1 MKRTLLLAFLLSA
14 AVACASAGPS
24 LIPVRAQAL
33 PALSVRGNQF
43 VDENGNPVVLRGV
56 SFSDPNRL
64 EKAGHWN
71 REYFAA
77 AKAWNA
83 NVVRFPIHPSAWRAR
98 GEEAYLRLLDQ
109 GVQWAKELGMYVI
122 MDWHSIG
129 NLQTEQFQA
138 PMYNTTR
145 DETFRFW
152 KTISQRYAGNLV
164 VPFYELFNEPTNYS
178 GKLGEIS
185 WERHKAMMEAL
196 IDSIR
201 ANNKAAIPLVAGFD
215 WAYDLTP
222 VRTRPIDRPSV
233 AYVSHPY
240 PQKRPAPWEPKWE
253 QDWGFVADRYPII
266 ATEFGFMSESGRG
279 AHVPVIGDES
289 YGEAIVDYFNKKGI
303 SWTAWVFDPMWSPQ
317 LIENWNFEPTPQG
330 RFFRDKMMQL
340 NPKR

>member
-1 MKRTLLLAFLLSA
+1 MKHTLLLALVLSVA
-14 AVACASAGPS
+14 GACAPVGPS
-24 LIPVRAQAL
+24 VDPNRPQPL

-43 VDENGNPVVLRGV
+43 VDQNGNPVVLRGV
-56 SFSDPNRL
+56 SFSDPDRL
-64 EKAGHWN
+64 EKEGHWN

-109 GVQWAKELGMYVI
+109 GVQWAEELGMYVI

-145 DETFRFW
+145 DQTFRFW
-152 KTISQRYAGNLV
+152 KTISQRYAGNPV
-164 VPFYELFNEPTNYS
+164 VPFYELFNEPTNYN

-196 IDSIR
+196 IDTIR
-201 ANNKAAIPLVAGFD
+201 VHNKAAIPLVAGFD

-222 VRTRPIDRPSV
+222 VRTKPIERPSV

-279 AHVPVIGDES
+279 AHVPVIGDET

-303 SWTAWVFDPMWSPQ
+303 SWTAWVFDPVWSPQ

-330 RFFRDKMMQL
+330 RLFRDKMMQL